1 MATID
6 YTYTDDRP
14 NIVYQI
20 TCNCTRNSN
29 SQIIYSGTVT
39 WNLRYPNSYIGP
51 GYILECK
58 ATSST
63 GGDSGWIS
71 FTEYGNKYS
80 GTTKRSFNYS
90 FTATSSSAGAFDR
103 VTFSFR
109 NNSSYH
115 SGYNSC
121 STYTDFSTP
130 ALLWTNCTAPSK
142 VSSTSSSIITP
153 GTLSVN
159 WTEGTSGIDN
169 AIKNYTVYWLV
180 SSTSGQLPTTSWY
193 SGKEVI
199 SGLSYS
205 IPILEDYRGKYI
217 SVKVQSNATY
227 NSPISNDYIS
237 RSVNSLPNRPSV
249 SFTSKTIPSTQASV
263 TITNISPGNLNFGS
277 KSGSVYWA
285 RTSDGNREVVSGKE
299 ITDNTLEDL
308 KQGSSKYYYFWT
320 YDGLEYSSSP
330 TVVTITKNIKPT
342 ITVDI
347 TSSKNSIVKVE
358 NSEISNVLETIKF
371 NVTAQNKACYY
382 TLKIL
387 RGVGADEKTLYT
399 LKSDTYLSGSGNSDT
414 PSFNI
419 RSLGLSEG
427 DFYFHFAC
435 NDSIESGDSII
446 KDNNGVYYYSPSL
459 PTFSNNTTYNQ
470 FSESKVPGTN
480 STDFYQ
486 KLRFISSHYDSYLY
500 DNGIFRLDTSSN
512 ETISY
517 TVSKSTSFEN
527 PPKKIFYDVTITSDL
542 VSGQTYD
549 FFPTLQL
556 AGLISSALI
565 SRRRTPAL
573 DPTPSS
579 GSILYIKP
587 FTDGW
592 NKAEDKPD
600 TSSKKI
606 SISKGSFVGG
616 TLDDS
621 FYNYYN
627 IDKNSK
633 WWKSEILI
641 SDNQKI
647 DISTLP
653 KKDSISGDYYERN
666 FSITGST
673 FFNKIPSGV
682 SKTGTLTCAL
692 KNTIT
697 NRFGQTI
704 SKQSSIVTLD
714 FNENPEII
722 NISKTAN
729 NTDYLYE
736 DGTLQLEYK
745 YRTYS
750 KNKIS
755 YSYLINRNDGNGV
768 VTYGDIGTNE
778 DLTPPVFGT
787 GRLLSEIVNIKIGE
801 ITSSGPCTFNMRFY
815 DGNSISYNTNFDISC
830 KRIRFVNPI
839 ISFGKATYNKEGTG
853 PSISCQ
859 YTISDYGYDPD
870 QKTTVQGLSV
880 SEEYLTLNLSTTESI
895 TPSTED
901 AIFHP
906 DNEIVDFE
914 IGRLTLTTTIIY
926 NGQSI
931 TKISTSNDL
940 IIYGIIPTVA
950 YRQNHL
956 GINTST
962 LQDDSILTI
971 APTSGRKIIYL
982 QKYGST
988 DTFKINLATGALE
1001 GFIFN
1006 FNIDC
1011 GEIK

>member
-20 TCNCTRNSN
+20 TCNCTRDSN
-29 SQIIYSGTVT
+29 SQITYSGTVT
-39 WNLRYPNSYIGP
+39 WNLRYSNSYIGP

-71 FTEYGNKYS
+71 FTEYGKEYR

-90 FTATSSSAGAFDR
+90 FTATSSSAGTSDR
-103 VTFSFR
+103 ITFSFR
-109 NNSSYH
+109 NNSTYD
-115 SGYNSC
+115 SGYNSF

-130 ALLWTNCTAPSK
+130 ALLWTNCTAPSR

-159 WTEGTSGIDN
+159 WTEGTSGVDN

-193 SGKEVI
+193 SGKETT
-199 SGLSYS
+199 SNLSYS
-205 IPILEDYRGKYI
+205 ITIPESYRGQYI
-217 SVKVQSNATY
+217 SVRVQSNATY
-227 NSPISNDYIS
+227 NSPISSSSVS
-237 RSVNSLPNRPSV
+237 RSVNSLPSEPTTSGSVVVSSTTPSAMIEV
-249 SFTSKTIPSTQASV
+249 
-263 TITNISPGNLNFGS
+263 SPGKANFGS
-277 KSGSVYWA
+277 SSTEVHYATSITGKKNKAGNSVSVP
-285 RTSDGNREVVSGKE
+285 RGN
-299 ITDNTLEDL
+299 T
-308 KQGSSKYYYFWT
+308 YYFWT
-320 YDGLEYSSSP
+320 WDGLEYSSSYSVA
-330 TVVTITKNIKPT
+330 TVTANIPPNIKVALDGVPVTSTNSSYSEKNIIEAINFK
-342 ITVDI
+342 I
-347 TSSKNSIVKVE
+347 
-358 NSEISNVLETIKF
+358 SEL
-371 NVTAQNKACYY
+371 NKSCYY
-382 TLKIL
+382 SLNIYNKDNILLKTWKNDVWITTETPVSL
-387 RGVGADEKTLYT
+387 DARSIGLP
-399 LKSDTYLSGSGNSDT
+399 SGEYYFSFSCRDNLESGNTKRFPETSA
-414 PSFNI
+414 S
-419 RSLGLSEG
+419 
-427 DFYFHFAC
+427 
-435 NDSIESGDSII
+435 
-446 KDNNGVYYYSPSL
+446 YYYIPPL
-459 PTFSNNTTYNQ
+459 PTFSSNTTYNQ
-470 FSESKVPGTN
+470 FSDGNVPKNVPGAN

-486 KLRFISSHYDSYLY
+486 KLRFASSHYDSYLY
-500 DNGIFRLDTSSN
+500 DNGIFRLDTGSN

-517 TVSKSTSFEN
+517 TVAKKKDSDTS
-527 PPKKIFYDVTITSDL
+527 PTKIFYDVTITSDL
-542 VSGQTYD
+542 VPGQFYD

-556 AGLISSALI
+556 AGLTSSALV
-565 SRRRTPAL
+565 SRRRTPVL

-579 GSILYIKP
+579 GSTLYIKP

-592 NKAEDKPD
+592 NRAENKPA

-606 SISKGSFVGG
+606 SISKGSFVGS

-627 IDKNSK
+627 IDKNSE

-653 KKDSISGDYYERN
+653 KEDSISGDYYERN
-666 FSITGST
+666 FSITDST

-722 NISKTAN
+722 SISKTAN
-729 NTDYLYE
+729 NTEYLYE

-750 KNKIS
+750 ENKIT

-768 VTYGDIGTNE
+768 VTYGGIGTNE
-778 DLTPPVFGT
+778 NSTPPIFGI
-787 GRLLSEIVNIKIGE
+787 GRLLSETVNIPIGE
-801 ITSSGPCTFNMRFY
+801 ITSSKPCLFNIRFY
-815 DGNSISYNTNFDISC
+815 DGNSTSYDTKFDISC

-839 ISFGKATYNKEGTG
+839 ISFGKAVYNKEGTN
-853 PSISCQ
+853 SYNVSCQ

-870 QKTTVQGLSV
+870 QKTTVQGLSI
-880 SEEYLTLNLSTTESI
+880 SKESLTLNLSTTESI
-895 TPSTED
+895 TPSTGD
-901 AIFHP
+901 AVFHP
-906 DNEIVDFE
+906 DKEIIDFK
-914 IGRLTLTTTIIY
+914 IGRLTLTTAITY
-926 NGQSI
+926 NGYTI
-931 TKISTSNDL
+931 EKYSTSNDL
-940 IIYGIIPTVA
+940 IIYGITPTVA

-962 LQDDSILTI
+962 LQNDSVLTI
-971 APTSGRKIIYL
+971 APTSGRNIIYL
-982 QKYGST
+982 QKVGST
-988 DTFKINLATGALE
+988 NTFKINLATGTLE
-1001 GFIFN
+1001 GFI

-1011 GEIK
+1011 GEITNET

>member
-1 MATID
+1 MESTIFKFL
-6 YTYTDDRP
+6 YW
-14 NIVYQI
+14 
-20 TCNCTRNSN
+20 
-29 SQIIYSGTVT
+29 T
-39 WNLRYPNSYIGP
+39 WLL
-51 GYILECK
+51 LECK
-58 ATSST
+58 VTSST

-115 SGYNSC
+115 SGYNSF

-130 ALLWTNCTAPSK
+130 ALLWTNCTAPSR
-142 VSSTSSSIITP
+142 VSSTSSSVITP

-159 WTEGTSGIDN
+159 WTEGTSGVDN

-205 IPILEDYRGKYI
+205 IPIPENYRGQYI

-299 ITDNTLEDL
+299 ITDNTLGDL
-308 KQGSSKYYYFWT
+308 EQGSSKYYYFWT

-330 TVVTITKNIKPT
+330 TIVTITKNIKPVISVT
-342 ITVDI
+342 GNAKET
-347 TSSKNSIVKVE
+347 TYSKV
-358 NSEISNVLETIKF
+358 SNQKDNTVLEVFSNFLSANKNCFYDVKIKKYI
-371 NVTAQNKACYY
+371 APGSSSLLL
-382 TLKIL
+382 TLI
-387 RGVGADEKTLYT
+387 DNEKLTT
-399 LKSDTYLSGSGNSDT
+399 KET
-414 PSFNI
+414 PLNRDI
-419 RSLGLSEG
+419 RSLGLPECKY
-427 DFYFHFAC
+427 YFEFTC
-435 NDSIESGDSII
+435 RDEIEVGNSVTSGRY
-446 KDNNGVYYYSPSL
+446 VSPPL
-459 PTFSNNTTYNQ
+459 PTFSGDTTYNQ
-470 FSESKVPGTN
+470 FSDGNVPKNVPGTN
-480 STDFYQ
+480 PTDFYQ
-486 KLRFISSHYDSYLY
+486 KLRFASSHYDSYLY
-500 DNGIFRLDTSSN
+500 DNGIFRLDTGSN

-517 TVSKSTSFEN
+517 TVAKKKNSDTS
-527 PPKKIFYDVTITSDL
+527 PTKIFYDVTITSDL
-542 VSGQTYD
+542 IPGQTYD

-556 AGLISSALI
+556 AGLTSSALV
-565 SRRRTPAL
+565 SRRRTPVL

-579 GSILYIKP
+579 GSTLYIKP

-592 NKAEDKPD
+592 DRAGNKPV

-633 WWKSEILI
+633 WWKSIIITPDGKELNVT
-641 SDNQKI
+641 DLVKGGA
-647 DISTLP
+647 L
-653 KKDSISGDYYERN
+653 SGDYYERE
-666 FSITGST
+666 FKITGSEDKDT
-673 FFNKIPSGV
+673 SEPKSDFFDILPNDF
-682 SKTGTLTCAL
+682 SKTGVLTCAL

-722 NISKTAN
+722 SLIREGN
-729 NTDYLYE
+729 NNLYLYE
-736 DGTLQLEYK
+736 DYK
-745 YRTYS
+745 LRLTYTI
-750 KNKIS
+750 KTFS
-755 YSYLINRNDGNGV
+755 YNEIIRYSCLINRKDGKGFVSYGNEGSIQDDNPSPKFGIGRIFTNTIK
-768 VTYGDIGTNE
+768 VT
-778 DLTPPVFGT
+778 
-787 GRLLSEIVNIKIGE
+787 IGE
-801 ITSSGPCTFNMRFY
+801 IQQSGECYFNMIFY
-815 DGNSISYNTNFDISC
+815 DGNSTIYSTKKAISC
-830 KRIRFVNPI
+830 QRIKFIPPT
-839 ISFGKATYNKEGTG
+839 ISFEKATYNKEGTN
-853 PSISCQ
+853 SYSVNCQ
-859 YTISDYGYDPD
+859 YFISDYGYDSKQLED
-870 QKTTVQGLSV
+870 KIFSI
-880 SEEYLTLNLSTTESI
+880 SKESLTLNLSKKESI
-895 TPSTED
+895 TPSTGD
-901 AIFHP
+901 AVFHL
-906 DNEIVDFE
+906 DKEIIDFE
-914 IGRLTLTTTIIY
+914 IGRLTLTTAITY
-926 NGQSI
+926 NGYTI
-931 TKISTSNDL
+931 EKYSTSNDL
-940 IIYGIIPTVA
+940 IIYGITRTIA

-956 GINTST
+956 RINTST

-971 APTSGRKIIYL
+971 APTSGRNIIYL
-982 QKYGST
+982 QKDGST

-1001 GFIFN
+1001 GFFFN

>member
-20 TCNCTRNSN
+20 TCNCTRDSN
-29 SQIIYSGTVT
+29 SQITYSGTVT
-39 WNLRYPNSYIGP
+39 WNLRYSNSYIGP

-71 FTEYGNKYS
+71 FTEYGKEYR

-90 FTATSSSAGAFDR
+90 FTATSSSAGTSDR
-103 VTFSFR
+103 ITFSFR
-109 NNSSYH
+109 NNSTYD
-115 SGYNSC
+115 SGYNSF

-130 ALLWTNCTAPSK
+130 ALLWTNCTAPSR

-159 WTEGTSGIDN
+159 WTEGTSGVDN

-193 SGKEVI
+193 SGKETT
-199 SGLSYS
+199 SNLSYS
-205 IPILEDYRGKYI
+205 ITIPESYRGQYI
-217 SVKVQSNATY
+217 SVRVQSNATY
-227 NSPISNDYIS
+227 NSPISSSSVS
-237 RSVNSLPNRPSV
+237 RSVNSLPSEPTTSGSVVVSSTTPSAMIEV
-249 SFTSKTIPSTQASV
+249 
-263 TITNISPGNLNFGS
+263 SPGKANFGS
-277 KSGSVYWA
+277 SSTEVHYATSITGKKNKAGNSVSVP
-285 RTSDGNREVVSGKE
+285 RGN
-299 ITDNTLEDL
+299 T
-308 KQGSSKYYYFWT
+308 YYFWT
-320 YDGLEYSSSP
+320 WDGLEYSSSYSVA
-330 TVVTITKNIKPT
+330 TVTANIPPNIKVALDGVPVTSTNSSYSEKNIIEAINFK
-342 ITVDI
+342 I
-347 TSSKNSIVKVE
+347 
-358 NSEISNVLETIKF
+358 SEL
-371 NVTAQNKACYY
+371 NKSCYY
-382 TLKIL
+382 SLNIYNKDNILLKTWKNDVWITTETPVSL
-387 RGVGADEKTLYT
+387 DARSIGLP
-399 LKSDTYLSGSGNSDT
+399 SGEYYFSFSCRDNLESGNTKRFPETSA
-414 PSFNI
+414 S
-419 RSLGLSEG
+419 
-427 DFYFHFAC
+427 
-435 NDSIESGDSII
+435 
-446 KDNNGVYYYSPSL
+446 YYYIPPL
-459 PTFSNNTTYNQ
+459 PTFSSNTTYNQ
-470 FSESKVPGTN
+470 FSDGNVPKNVPGAN

-486 KLRFISSHYDSYLY
+486 KLRFASSHYDSYLY
-500 DNGIFRLDTSSN
+500 DNGIFRLDTGSN

-517 TVSKSTSFEN
+517 TVAKKKDSDTS
-527 PPKKIFYDVTITSDL
+527 PTKIFYDVTITSDL
-542 VSGQTYD
+542 VPGQFYD

-556 AGLISSALI
+556 AGLTSSALV
-565 SRRRTPAL
+565 SRRRTPVL

-579 GSILYIKP
+579 GSTLYIKP

-592 NKAEDKPD
+592 NRAENKPA

-606 SISKGSFVGG
+606 SISKGSFVGS

-627 IDKNSK
+627 IDKNSE

-653 KKDSISGDYYERN
+653 KEDSISGDYYERN
-666 FSITGST
+666 FSIIGST
-673 FFNKIPSGV
+673 FFDKIPSSI
-682 SKTGTLTCAL
+682 SKTGILTCAL

-697 NRFGQTI
+697 NRFEQTI

-722 NISKTAN
+722 SISKTAN
-729 NTDYLYE
+729 NTEYLYE

-750 KNKIS
+750 ENKIT

-768 VTYGDIGTNE
+768 VTYGGIGTNE
-778 DLTPPVFGT
+778 NSTPPIFGI
-787 GRLLSEIVNIKIGE
+787 GRLLSETVNIPIGE
-801 ITSSGPCTFNMRFY
+801 ITSSKPCLFNIRFY
-815 DGNSISYNTNFDISC
+815 DGNSTSYDTKFDISC

-839 ISFGKATYNKEGTG
+839 ISFGKAVYNKEGTN
-853 PSISCQ
+853 SYNVSCQ

-870 QKTTVQGLSV
+870 QKTTVQGLSI
-880 SEEYLTLNLSTTESI
+880 SKESLTLNLSTESI
-895 TPSTED
+895 TPSTGD
-901 AIFHP
+901 AVFHP
-906 DNEIVDFE
+906 DKEIIDFK
-914 IGRLTLTTTIIY
+914 IGRLTLTTAITY
-926 NGQSI
+926 NGYTI
-931 TKISTSNDL
+931 EKYSTSNDL
-940 IIYGIIPTVA
+940 IIYGITPTVA

-962 LQDDSILTI
+962 LQNDSVLTI
-971 APTSGRKIIYL
+971 APTSGRNIIYL
-982 QKYGST
+982 QKVGST
-988 DTFKINLATGALE
+988 NTFKINLATGTLE
-1001 GFIFN
+1001 G

>member
-6 YTYTDDRP
+6 YIYTDDRP
-14 NIVYQI
+14 NIIYQI
-20 TCNCTRNSN
+20 TCNCTRDSN
-29 SQIIYSGTVT
+29 SQITYSGTVT
-39 WNLRYPNSYIGP
+39 WNLRYSNSYIGP

-71 FTEYGNKYS
+71 FTEYGKEYR

-90 FTATSSSAGAFDR
+90 FTATSSSAGTSDR
-103 VTFSFR
+103 ITFSFR
-109 NNSSYH
+109 NNSTYD
-115 SGYNSC
+115 SGYNSF

-130 ALLWTNCTAPSK
+130 ALLWTNCTAPSR

-159 WTEGTSGIDN
+159 WTEGTSGVDN
-169 AIKNYTVYWLV
+169 TIKNYTVYWLV

-193 SGKEVI
+193 SGKETT
-199 SGLSYS
+199 SNLSYS
-205 IPILEDYRGKYI
+205 ITIPESYRGQYI
-217 SVKVQSNATY
+217 SVRVQSNATY
-227 NSPISNDYIS
+227 NSPISSSSVS
-237 RSVNSLPNRPSV
+237 RSVNSLPSEPTTSGSVVVSSTTPSAMIEV
-249 SFTSKTIPSTQASV
+249 
-263 TITNISPGNLNFGS
+263 SPGKANFGS
-277 KSGSVYWA
+277 SSTEVHYATSITGKKNKAGNSVSVP
-285 RTSDGNREVVSGKE
+285 RGN
-299 ITDNTLEDL
+299 T
-308 KQGSSKYYYFWT
+308 YYFWT
-320 YDGLEYSSSP
+320 WDGLEYSSSYSVA
-330 TVVTITKNIKPT
+330 TVTANIPPNIKVALDGVPVTSTNSSYSEKNIIEAINFK
-342 ITVDI
+342 I
-347 TSSKNSIVKVE
+347 
-358 NSEISNVLETIKF
+358 SEL
-371 NVTAQNKACYY
+371 NKSCYY
-382 TLKIL
+382 SLNIYNKDNILLKTWKNDVWITTETSVSL
-387 RGVGADEKTLYT
+387 DARSIGLP
-399 LKSDTYLSGSGNSDT
+399 SGEYYFSFSCRDNLESGNTKRFPETSA
-414 PSFNI
+414 S
-419 RSLGLSEG
+419 
-427 DFYFHFAC
+427 
-435 NDSIESGDSII
+435 
-446 KDNNGVYYYSPSL
+446 YYYIPPL
-459 PTFSNNTTYNQ
+459 PTFSSNTTYNQ
-470 FSESKVPGTN
+470 FSDGNVPKNVPGAN

-486 KLRFISSHYDSYLY
+486 KLRFASSHYDSYLY
-500 DNGIFRLDTSSN
+500 DNGIFRLDTGSN

-517 TVSKSTSFEN
+517 TVNKKKDSKTS
-527 PPKKIFYDVTITSDL
+527 PTKIFYDITITSDL
-542 VSGQTYD
+542 VPGQTYD

-556 AGLISSALI
+556 AGLTSSALI

-592 NKAEDKPD
+592 NKAEDKPA

-666 FSITGST
+666 FSITDST

-722 NISKTAN
+722 SISKTAN
-729 NTDYLYE
+729 NTEYLYE

-750 KNKIS
+750 ENKIT

-768 VTYGDIGTNE
+768 VTYGGIGTNE
-778 DLTPPVFGT
+778 NSTPPIFGI
-787 GRLLSEIVNIKIGE
+787 GRLLSETVNIPIGE
-801 ITSSGPCTFNMRFY
+801 ITSSKPCLFNIRFY
-815 DGNSISYNTNFDISC
+815 DGNSTSYDTKFDISC

-839 ISFGKATYNKEGTG
+839 ISFGKAVYNKEGTN
-853 PSISCQ
+853 SYNVSCQ

-870 QKTTVQGLSV
+870 QKTTVQGLSI
-880 SEEYLTLNLSTTESI
+880 SKESLTLNLSTTESI
-895 TPSTED
+895 TPSTGD
-901 AIFHP
+901 AVFHP
-906 DNEIVDFE
+906 DKEIIDFK
-914 IGRLTLTTTIIY
+914 IGRLTLTTAITY
-926 NGQSI
+926 NGYTI
-931 TKISTSNDL
+931 EKYSTSNDL
-940 IIYGIIPTVA
+940 IIYGITPTVA

-962 LQDDSILTI
+962 LQNDSVLTI
-971 APTSGRKIIYL
+971 APTSGRNIIYL
-982 QKYGST
+982 QKVGST
-988 DTFKINLATGALE
+988 NTLKINLATGTLE
-1001 GFIFN
+1001 G

>member
-1 MATID
+1 MATIN

-20 TCNCTRNSN
+20 TCDCTRNSN
-29 SQIIYSGTVT
+29 SQITYSGTVT
-39 WNLRYPNSYIGP
+39 WNLRYSNSHIGP
-51 GYILECK
+51 GYVLECK
-58 ATSST
+58 VTSST
-63 GGDSGWIS
+63 GGDSGWIR
-71 FTEYGNKYS
+71 FTEYGKEYS

-109 NNSSYH
+109 NNSNYD
-115 SGYNSC
+115 SGYNSF

-130 ALLWTNCTAPSK
+130 ALLWTNCTAPSR
-142 VSSTSSSIITP
+142 VSSTSSSVITP

-159 WTEGTSGIDN
+159 WTEGTSGVDN

-205 IPILEDYRGKYI
+205 IPIQEDDRGKYI

-299 ITDNTLEDL
+299 ITDNTLGDL
-308 KQGSSKYYYFWT
+308 EQGSSKYYYFWT

-330 TVVTITKNIKPT
+330 TIVTITKNIKPT

-371 NVTAQNKACYY
+371 NVIAQNKACYY

-399 LKSDTYLSGSGNSDT
+399 LKSDSYLSGSGNSDT

-486 KLRFISSHYDSYLY
+486 NLRFVSSHYDSYLY
-500 DNGIFRLDTSSN
+500 DNGTFRLDTSSN

-517 TVSKSTSFEN
+517 TVSKSTSSEN
-527 PPKKIFYDVTITSDL
+527 PPKKIFYDVTVTSDL
-542 VSGQTYD
+542 VPGQTYD

-556 AGLISSALI
+556 SGLTSSALV

-592 NKAEDKPD
+592 NKAEDKPA

-616 TLDDS
+616 TLDNS

-801 ITSSGPCTFNMRFY
+801 ITGSGPCLFNIRFY
-815 DGNSISYNTNFDISC
+815 DGNSTSYDTKFNISC
-830 KRIRFVNPI
+830 KRIRFVNPT
-839 ISFGKATYNKEGTG
+839 ISFEKATYNKEGNNLY
-853 PSISCQ
+853 SVNCQ
-859 YTISDYGYDPD
+859 YFISDYGYDLKQLD
-870 QKTTVQGLSV
+870 DKIFSI
-880 SEEYLTLNLSTTESI
+880 SKESLTLNLSKKESI
-895 TPSTED
+895 TPSTGD
-901 AIFHP
+901 AVFHL

-926 NGQSI
+926 NGHSI
-931 TKISTSNDL
+931 TKSSTSNDL
-940 IIYGIIPTVA
+940 IIYGITPTIA

>member
-6 YTYTDDRP
+6 YIYTDDRP
-14 NIVYQI
+14 NIIYQI
-20 TCNCTRNSN
+20 TCNCTRDSN
-29 SQIIYSGTVT
+29 SQITYSGTVT
-39 WNLRYPNSYIGP
+39 WNLRYSNSYIGP

-71 FTEYGNKYS
+71 FTEYGKEYR

-90 FTATSSSAGAFDR
+90 FTATSSSAGTSDR
-103 VTFSFR
+103 ITFSFR
-109 NNSSYH
+109 NNSTYD
-115 SGYNSC
+115 SGYNSF

-130 ALLWTNCTAPSK
+130 ALLWTNCTAPSR

-159 WTEGTSGIDN
+159 WTEGTSGVDN
-169 AIKNYTVYWLV
+169 TIKNYTVYWLV

-193 SGKEVI
+193 SGKETT
-199 SGLSYS
+199 SNLSYS
-205 IPILEDYRGKYI
+205 ITIPESYRGQYI
-217 SVKVQSNATY
+217 SVRVQSNATY
-227 NSPISNDYIS
+227 NSPISSSSVS
-237 RSVNSLPNRPSV
+237 RSVNSLPSEPTTSGSVVVSSTTPSAMIEV
-249 SFTSKTIPSTQASV
+249 
-263 TITNISPGNLNFGS
+263 SPGKANFGS
-277 KSGSVYWA
+277 SSTEVHYATSITGKKNKAGNSVSVP
-285 RTSDGNREVVSGKE
+285 RGN
-299 ITDNTLEDL
+299 T
-308 KQGSSKYYYFWT
+308 YYFWT
-320 YDGLEYSSSP
+320 WDGLEYSSSYSVA
-330 TVVTITKNIKPT
+330 TVTANIPPNIKVALDGVPVTSTNSSYSEKNIIEAINFK
-342 ITVDI
+342 I
-347 TSSKNSIVKVE
+347 
-358 NSEISNVLETIKF
+358 SEL
-371 NVTAQNKACYY
+371 NKSCYY
-382 TLKIL
+382 SLNIYNKDNILLKTWKNDVWITTETSVSL
-387 RGVGADEKTLYT
+387 DARSIGLP
-399 LKSDTYLSGSGNSDT
+399 SGEYYFSFSCRDNLESGNTKRFPETSA
-414 PSFNI
+414 S
-419 RSLGLSEG
+419 
-427 DFYFHFAC
+427 
-435 NDSIESGDSII
+435 
-446 KDNNGVYYYSPSL
+446 YYYIPPL
-459 PTFSNNTTYNQ
+459 PTFSSNTTYNQ
-470 FSESKVPGTN
+470 FSDGNVPKNVPGAN

-486 KLRFISSHYDSYLY
+486 KLRFASSHYDSYLY
-500 DNGIFRLDTSSN
+500 DNGIFRLDTGSN

-517 TVSKSTSFEN
+517 TVNKKKDSKTS
-527 PPKKIFYDVTITSDL
+527 PTKIFYDITITSDL
-542 VSGQTYD
+542 VPGQTYD

-556 AGLISSALI
+556 AGLTSSALI

-592 NKAEDKPD
+592 NKAEDKPA

-666 FSITGST
+666 FSITDST

-697 NRFGQTI
+697 NRFGQAI

-722 NISKTAN
+722 SISKTAN
-729 NTDYLYE
+729 NTEYLYE

-750 KNKIS
+750 ENKIT

-768 VTYGDIGTNE
+768 VTYGGIGTNE
-778 DLTPPVFGT
+778 DSTSPVFGI
-787 GRLLSEIVNIKIGE
+787 GRLLSETVNIPIGE
-801 ITSSGPCTFNMRFY
+801 ITSSKPCLFNIRFY
-815 DGNSISYNTNFDISC
+815 DGNSTSYDTKFDISC

-839 ISFGKATYNKEGTG
+839 ISFGKAVYNKEGTN
-853 PSISCQ
+853 SYNVSCQ

-870 QKTTVQGLSV
+870 QKTTVQGLSI
-880 SEEYLTLNLSTTESI
+880 SKESLTLNLSTESI
-895 TPSTED
+895 TPSTGD
-901 AIFHP
+901 AVFHL

-940 IIYGIIPTVA
+940 IIYGITPTIA

-962 LQDDSILTI
+962 LQNDSILTI

-988 DTFKINLATGALE
+988 DTFKINLATGTLE
-1001 GFIFN
+1001 GFI

-1011 GEIK
+1011 GEITNET

>member
-1 MATID
+1 MATIN

-20 TCNCTRNSN
+20 TCDCTRNSN
-29 SQIIYSGTVT
+29 SQITYSGTVT
-39 WNLRYPNSYIGP
+39 WNLRYSNSYIGP
-51 GYILECK
+51 GYVLECK
-58 ATSST
+58 VTSST

-109 NNSSYH
+109 NNSNYD
-115 SGYNSC
+115 SGYNSF

-130 ALLWTNCTAPSK
+130 ALLWTNCTAPSR
-142 VSSTSSSIITP
+142 VSSTSSSVITP

-159 WTEGTSGIDN
+159 WTEGTSGVDN

-205 IPILEDYRGKYI
+205 IPIPENYRGQYI

-237 RSVNSLPNRPSV
+237 RSVNSLPNSPST

-299 ITDNTLEDL
+299 ITDNTLGNL

-330 TVVTITKNIKPT
+330 TIVTITKNIKPT

-371 NVTAQNKACYY
+371 NVIAQNKACYY

-399 LKSDTYLSGSGNSDT
+399 LKSDSYLSGSGNSDT

-517 TVSKSTSFEN
+517 TVSKSTSSEN

-549 FFPTLQL
+549 FFPTLQM
-556 AGLISSALI
+556 AGLTSSALI

-592 NKAEDKPD
+592 NKAEDKPA

-673 FFNKIPSGV
+673 FFNKIPSDV

-768 VTYGDIGTNE
+768 VTYGDIGANE

-801 ITSSGPCTFNMRFY
+801 ITGSGPCIFNIRFY
-815 DGNSISYNTNFDISC
+815 DGNSTSYDTKFDISC
-830 KRIRFVNPI
+830 ERIRFVNPT
-839 ISFGKATYNKEGTG
+839 ISFEKATYNKEGTN
-853 PSISCQ
+853 SYSVNCQ
-859 YTISDYGYDPD
+859 YFISDYGYDLKQLD
-870 QKTTVQGLSV
+870 DKIFSINK
-880 SEEYLTLNLSTTESI
+880 EILTLNLSTESI
-895 TPSTED
+895 TPSTGD
-901 AIFHP
+901 AVFHL

-926 NGQSI
+926 NGHSI
-931 TKISTSNDL
+931 TKSSTSNDL
-940 IIYGIIPTVA
+940 IIYGITPTIA